1 MNPRSAK
8 NKGQRFEK
16 YLVQKL
22 RETLDVNTHLQPA
35 SGSGLE
41 KNDIRI
47 PAFNVEVE
55 AKNAAKF
62 NLVADWQQ
70 TKNQKTSGNMAVLA
84 IRNPQLPEFQE
95 TLIVIELNEFIGL
108 LQDTQSS
115 RQVSYSADPKAK
127 YALQRLVEAAKSVLK
142 TFDK

>member
-1 MNPRSAK
+1 MTPKAAQAK
-8 NKGQRFEK
+8 GDRFQNHLLK
-16 YLVQKL
+16 VF
-22 RETLDVNTHLQPA
+22 RETLDSNAHLQP
-35 SGSGLE
+35 GSGNGLN
-41 KNDIRI
+41 KNDIRL
-47 PAFNVEVE
+47 PALNVEIE
-55 AKNAAKF
+55 AKNQAKF
-62 NLVADWQQ
+62 NIVSDWQQ